1 MRLIRYLIAAAM
13 STAAASSVT
22 GTIQVFGHDDTLAHL
37 AVVPRGTAWRATR
50 AGGFILGGLL
60 VAPVVALLP
69 PHVAWA
75 MGSVL
80 TGLFFGARK
89 WSERHTLMELSGT
102 CPRCGATIHIG
113 SPTRLRN
120 PWAVSC
126 EECNHAATVTV
137 DPAALPKP
145 S

>member
-1 MRLIRYLIAAAM
+1 MP
-13 STAAASSVT
+13 TASASPVT
-22 GTIQVFGHDDTLAHL
+22 GKLRVFGHDDTVAHL
-37 AVVPRGTAWRATR
+37 AVVPRGTSWRATR

-60 VAPVVALLP
+60 AAPVVALLP

-80 TGLFFGARK
+80 TGLFFGIRK
-89 WSERHTLMELSGT
+89 WSEKHTLMQLSGA
-102 CPRCGATIHIG
+102 CPRCGAEIQIG

-120 PWAVSC
+120 PWTVSC
-126 EECNHAATVTV
+126 EACNHAATVTV
-137 DPAALPKP
+137 DPGALPEP

>member
-1 MRLIRYLIAAAM
+1 M
-13 STAAASSVT
+13 SSASASSVA
-22 GTIQVFGHDDTLAHL
+22 GTLRVFGHDDTVAQL
-37 AVVPRGTAWRATR
+37 AVLPRGTAWRATR

-60 VAPVVALLP
+60 AAPVVALLP

-80 TGLFFGARK
+80 TGLFFGIRK
-89 WSERHTLMELSGT
+89 WSERHTLVELSGP
-102 CPRCGATIHIG
+102 CPRCGATIRIG

-120 PWAVSC
+120 PWNVTCDAC
-126 EECNHAATVTV
+126 RHAATVTV
-137 DPAALPKP
+137 EPGDLPTP